1 MRIVIVAE
9 NMHALIKLFKMVEMM
24 TRMNVIELML
34 TVVLDA
40 VRSAAK
46 MAWGYFEKKRQQ
58 MLLQTAVM

>member
-1 MRIVIVAE
+1 
-9 NMHALIKLFKMVEMM
+9 MVEMM